1 MTLTPPVKVIFRSSL
16 NVKCSN
22 NFCSTEP
29 NFEKKNS
36 RERAQ
41 WDLELDKV
49 AKKLKITADDDFK
62 LRSIHQILE
71 GKLVKRGV
79 DLRILK
85 YEKEVPASGNVIRQ
99 EVTLR
104 SGIEKEDAKEIT
116 KAIKDSK
123 LKVQAQIQDE
133 QVRVTAK
140 SIDDLQA
147 TMAMLRGKDMK
158 TPLQFV
164 NMRS

>member
-1 MTLTPPVKVIFRSSL
+1 MPSFDIVNEL
-16 NVKCSN
+16 NLMEVENAVNQTQKEIGTRFDFKGGKS
-22 NFCSTEP
+22 
-29 NFEKKNS
+29 
-36 RERAQ
+36 
-41 WDLELDKV
+41 DLELDKV
-49 AKKLKITADDDFK
+49 GKKLKIVADDDFK

-85 YEKEVPASGNVIRQ
+85 YEKEVQASGNVIRQ

-147 TMAMLRGKDMK
+147 TMAMLRGKEMK
-158 TPLQFV
+158 TPIQFV